1 MMNMN
6 SCFFAGTPSI
16 KRGIFRSVLISI
28 IIPVCIHFITA
39 CQPDEGTDAM
49 PYDLRCEYLQ
59 DPLGIENKTPRLGW
73 RLQAEH
79 TGLEQSAYQILVSDS
94 KELLNKGSGN
104 YWDSGKTKSAI
115 STPILYQGKSI
126 ESKQQIYWKVRIWDQ
141 DDNVSHWSKIAYWER
156 ALDPED
162 WKAKWIGASG
172 NNQIPTSI
180 APAPYFRKVVNV
192 SNQVK
197 KARVYVSG
205 LGYYKMLING
215 HNADDRVLAPAPSN
229 YDRRPLEDLIYFYDD
244 QSTTRV
250 YYNTFDVSELMK
262 KGENV
267 INMVLGNGWYN
278 QRDRIVEG
286 KMWYDTPRLI
296 FQMEVEYQD
305 GTTQTIVSD
314 NTWKVATGP
323 ILYDGIFTGITYDAR
338 KEIVGWTLTEFDD
351 TSWSHA
357 KEVRAPTGKL
367 IAQTAPPDR
376 IIKTIKPVKIEQI
389 ADHKYSVDVGQ
400 MISGWV
406 SLTMQGS
413 SGAQVDMRFIEEL
426 GRDYGQKDSYIFKGD
441 KHETFEPQFTWHA
454 FRHVEI
460 SGLINPPQLEDIDIR
475 IVHTDV
481 DTAGFFECSNALF
494 NRIHENYI
502 RTQLGNFHG
511 SFSSDCP
518 HRERLGYTGDGQ
530 VITESTI
537 FNFDMRQFYL
547 KWLDDIDDARNKKTG
562 YVPHTAPFGGG
573 GGGPAWGSAY
583 VIVPWLY
590 YLYYGDSEVLS
601 KHYEGMKHWVEYL
614 GTRTDGDYIVV
625 REEPNGWCLG
635 DWATPDRI
643 ELPEPL
649 VNTAYYYHVSHI
661 MSKVAGVLQNETDQ
675 KHFSVLSDSI
685 RLSFNSQFLD
695 PETLNYW
702 EGRQGAN
709 IFPLAF
715 GLVPDSIH
723 KEVLTN
729 LIDHL
734 KEIDEHFDTGILAT
748 PLLLDVLTDL
758 KHHDL
763 AYRIMNQ
770 RDFPSFGDYIEGKG
784 ATTLW
789 ENWDGGSSHSHPMY
803 GSVIRWFYSDLAGI
817 NPVEEAP
824 GFKKFDLKPVFPE
837 DLKFVKCDYNSNYG
851 LIRSEWMKKTKDI
864 AWTIGIPANCIAQVY
879 IPSISRED
887 IQINEK
893 SIDSCHEARFVRE
906 EDGRFI
912 YEIKS
917 GRYDIRST
925 M

>member
-1 MMNMN
+1 M
-6 SCFFAGTPSI
+6 
-16 KRGIFRSVLISI
+16 
-28 IIPVCIHFITA
+28 
-39 CQPDEGTDAM
+39 
-49 PYDLRCEYLQ
+49 
-59 DPLGIENKTPRLGW
+59 
-73 RLQAEH
+73 
-79 TGLEQSAYQILVSDS
+79 
-94 KELLNKGSGN
+94 
-104 YWDSGKTKSAI
+104 
-115 STPILYQGKSI
+115 
-126 ESKQQIYWKVRIWDQ
+126 
-141 DDNVSHWSKIAYWER
+141 
-156 ALDPED
+156 
-162 WKAKWIGASG
+162 
-172 NNQIPTSI
+172 
-180 APAPYFRKVVNV
+180 
-192 SNQVK
+192 
-197 KARVYVSG
+197 
-205 LGYYKMLING
+205 
-215 HNADDRVLAPAPSN
+215 
-229 YDRRPLEDLIYFYDD
+229 
-244 QSTTRV
+244 
-250 YYNTFDVSELMK
+250 
-262 KGENV
+262 
-267 INMVLGNGWYN
+267 
-278 QRDRIVEG
+278 
-286 KMWYDTPRLI
+286 
-296 FQMEVEYQD
+296 
-305 GTTQTIVSD
+305 
-314 NTWKVATGP
+314 
-323 ILYDGIFTGITYDAR
+323 
-338 KEIVGWTLTEFDD
+338 
-351 TSWSHA
+351 
-357 KEVRAPTGKL
+357 
-367 IAQTAPPDR
+367 
-376 IIKTIKPVKIEQI
+376 
-389 ADHKYSVDVGQ
+389 
-400 MISGWV
+400 
-406 SLTMQGS
+406 
-413 SGAQVDMRFIEEL
+413 
-426 GRDYGQKDSYIFKGD
+426 
-441 KHETFEPQFTWHA
+441 
-454 FRHVEI
+454 
-460 SGLINPPQLEDIDIR
+460 EDIDIR

-481 DTAGFFECSNALF
+481 DTVGSFECSNALF
-494 NRIHENYI
+494 NKIHENYT

-590 YLYYGDSEVLS
+590 YLYYGDSEVLY
-601 KHYEGMKHWVEYL
+601 KHYSGMKHWVDYL

-635 DWATPDRI
+635 DWATPDKI

-661 MSKVAGVLQNETDQ
+661 MSKVAGVLQNETDRER
-675 KHFSVLSDSI
+675 FSVLADSI
-685 RLSFNSQFLD
+685 RLNFNNQFLD

-715 GLVPDSIH
+715 GLVPDLIH
-723 KEVLTN
+723 KEVFTN

-758 KHHDL
+758 KQHDL

-803 GSVIRWFYSDLAGI
+803 GSVIRWFYNDLAGI

-917 GRYDIRST
+917 GRYDIRSKI
-925 M
+925 